1 MQAILL
7 FRTLINLTLT
17 GQKKNRIY
25 VKNNE
30 VNIKADVMI
39 RNLKTKDLQ
48 IKILARQSK
57 VKRAKCPYRT

>member
-17 GQKKNRIY
+17 EQKNRTY

-30 VNIKADVMI
+30 VNIKADVTI

>member
-17 GQKKNRIY
+17 GQKNRIY